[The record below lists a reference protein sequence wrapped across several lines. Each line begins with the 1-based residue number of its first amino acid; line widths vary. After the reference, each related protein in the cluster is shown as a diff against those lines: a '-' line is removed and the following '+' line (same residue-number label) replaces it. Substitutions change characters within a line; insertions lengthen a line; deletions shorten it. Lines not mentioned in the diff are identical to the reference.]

1 MASPLDGGRRGSSF
15 QAHTSQWLV
24 TRLAHPLSLEERSR
38 IERELVRRWLGRLV
52 DHLDHRFSGLA
63 RTDAEEVGLEA
74 IRVMLEDPFLYE
86 PELGAPE
93 TLLRVIAERQA
104 LKRHRRARRQPD
116 TISLESTRPERETSP
131 PVETQPSDEEQAR
144 RVRQAVEELPPRP
157 REVVRLH
164 ARGLTH
170 QEIAD
175 VLSCST
181 GAVRVA
187 LHRGLRRLRGLLS

>member
-1 MASPLDGGRRGSSF
+1 
-15 QAHTSQWLV
+15 V
-24 TRLAHPLSLEERSR
+24 RSG

-63 RTDAEEVGLEA
+63 RADAEEVGLEA

-104 LKRHRRARRQPD
+104 LKRHRRARRQPE
-116 TISLESTRPERETSP
+116 TISLEGARPEREASP
-131 PVETQPSDEEQAR
+131 PVETEPGIGPSDEEDAR
-144 RVRQAVEELPPRP
+144 RVRQALEELPPRP

-164 ARGLTH
+164 GRGLTH

-175 VLSCST
+175 VLGCST